1 MTAERLQLE
10 ASPRAGTPRAVL
22 RTGSVPAILYGH
34 GIKNE
39 TLQLNAK
46 AFFKVW
52 QAAGNTTLVMLKTGK
67 AEHPVL
73 IREVQLHPLRD
84 TIQHI
89 DFLQVRMDEKIKAKV
104 PLVFVGQSV
113 AVKDL
118 SGVLVRNHD
127 ELELE
132 AFPQDLPHNISV
144 DITSLTNFDQV
155 IHVKDIPPPTGV
167 TVLTEADEVVALVQ
181 PPRSEAELKSL
192 SEEVKEDV
200 AAVEGVVKPET
211 PADLSAE
218 AEAGADTA
226 KKAEPKKETKKS
238 E

>member
-1 MTAERLQLE
+1 
-10 ASPRAGTPRAVL
+10 
-22 RTGSVPAILYGH
+22 
-34 GIKNE
+34 
-39 TLQLNAK
+39 
-46 AFFKVW
+46 
-52 QAAGNTTLVMLKTGK
+52 MLKTGK

-84 TIQHI
+84 TVQHI

-104 PLVFVGQSV
+104 PLVFIGQSI

-132 AFPQDLPHNISV
+132 AFPQDLPHNVSV
-144 DITSLTNFDQV
+144 DIASLTDFEKV
-155 IHVKDIPPPTGV
+155 IHVKDIALPKGV

-181 PPRSEAELKSL
+181 PPRSEEELKSL

-200 AAVEGVVKPET
+200 SAVAGVEKPATPTEGEAAATLTATPEKKPE
-211 PADLSAE
+211 
-218 AEAGADTA
+218 
-226 KKAEPKKETKKS
+226 
-238 E
+238 